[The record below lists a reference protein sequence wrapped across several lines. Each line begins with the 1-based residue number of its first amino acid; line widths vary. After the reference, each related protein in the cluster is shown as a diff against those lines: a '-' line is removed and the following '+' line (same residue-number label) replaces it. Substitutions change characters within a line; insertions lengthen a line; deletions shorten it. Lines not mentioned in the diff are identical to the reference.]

1 MYEIDEEIK
10 NKNLNYKD
18 LMFNFKEIN
27 EFKNF
32 CSIVIDPIIIRLH
45 GISGMKEIY
54 IEKRRFEI
62 LKNSLVYA
70 ILNIQI
76 SNKLKDLPFD
86 LENEKIIARE
96 KGIDHS
102 EYSRIFTESL
112 QDRIGLLLT
121 PEVQLLI
128 DNTYSECEYVDYL
141 MNDK

>member
-1 MYEIDEEIK
+1 
-10 NKNLNYKD
+10 
-18 LMFNFKEIN
+18 
-27 EFKNF
+27 
-32 CSIVIDPIIIRLH
+32 
-45 GISGMKEIY
+45 MKEIY